1 MPSWITAI
9 LPLTTTVYID
19 FGLGV
24 DAAGISS
31 TLGGYK
37 DIVGAGQAPEMML
50 LFPPGIDPAKDLA
63 LKKLTF
69 DEGGAVKYTTDAQL
83 KALQDQVVELVKHIF
98 EPFDIEVK
106 ADSIEKLL
114 KKNNS
119 DPTGHN
125 DAYVLGGNFLP
136 SARPGKYSVTWGR
149 HGPGT

>member
-1 MPSWITAI
+1 VDHRDLAVDDDG
-9 LPLTTTVYID
+9 VYRLRPRGGRCGGQFD
-19 FGLGV
+19 PRRLQGHRWRGSSAGN
-24 DAAGISS
+24 DAALPSGNR
-31 TLGGYK
+31 
-37 DIVGAGQAPEMML
+37 
-50 LFPPGIDPAKDLA
+50 PAKDLA

-69 DEGGAVKYTTDAQL
+69 DEGGTVKYTTDAQL